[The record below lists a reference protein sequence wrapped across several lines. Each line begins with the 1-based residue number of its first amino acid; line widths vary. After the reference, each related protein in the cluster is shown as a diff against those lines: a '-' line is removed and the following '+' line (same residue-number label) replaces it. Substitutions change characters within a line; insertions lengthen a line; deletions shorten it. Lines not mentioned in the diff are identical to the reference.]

1 MQHEVANGRP
11 ESAALSLAA
20 AAAADPLNGL
30 IVMPTGGGGGELA
43 LDSPRGGRHPAS
55 RSSRQIVTFRRT
67 KFYMYIMYTQKWK
80 KAKDESLVGAALVYP
95 TNLEILLMVAT
106 IKPEPSLD
114 LPGSCTR
121 RSPTPQSPK

>member
-30 IVMPTGGGGGELA
+30 IVMPTGGGGGGELA

-67 KFYMYIMYTQKWK
+67 KFYMYIMYTVGRPH
-80 KAKDESLVGAALVYP
+80 AK
-95 TNLEILLMVAT
+95 
-106 IKPEPSLD
+106 
-114 LPGSCTR
+114 
-121 RSPTPQSPK
+121 